1 MRIAKSSLIDQ
12 GRNRAYGTAAIA
24 LSLFVFAYSARF
36 GQVSILAY
44 YALWLPLVLIDYRR
58 VLGNYARYSWI
69 FAFAVFACLSVFWSA
84 APSLTARTAVQY
96 LSHVVC
102 ALIAMRIIDVR
113 TLSRGAVLGTGLVL
127 VYSLLFGV
135 YHLDPLDGGYSF
147 VGAFA
152 SKNQLG
158 FYASLGVY
166 FAFAAVFLLGERRHW
181 LVLSGGVALLA
192 TYALVAS
199 QSATSVLTTAAIVA
213 VALGVRFLQALRPAS
228 RRNLFLAGLI
238 LAIAGAFAFLNAGGA
253 DLVLG
258 AFGKDS
264 TLTGRTYL
272 WQQGVEA
279 ARANLFFGIGYQAY
293 WVQGFSEA
301 ERLWEEFF
309 IGSRSGFHFHNT
321 FIETVVETGLL
332 GLALLCLVLLT
343 TILGHLRRVLTR
355 TVNPDS
361 AVLFGVAALLAMRAF
376 VEIDILTPY
385 HVGSFLLYFSAGKLT
400 EMRRASHARSAD
412 RSPMAYQRAAAE
424 PIAGVPS

>member
-1 MRIAKSSLIDQ
+1 MRVAKSRLIEQ
-12 GRNRAYGTAAIA
+12 GRNQAYGTAAIA
-24 LSLFVFAYSARF
+24 LSLVVFAYSIRF

-44 YALWLPLVLIDYRR
+44 YGLWLPLVLIDYRR
-58 VLGNYARYSWI
+58 VLGNYTRYTWI
-69 FAFAVFACLSVFWSA
+69 LAFAIFACLTVFWSA
-84 APSLTARTAVQY
+84 APSLTARTAIQY

-102 ALIAMRIIDVR
+102 ALIAMRTIDVQ
-113 TLSRGAVLGTGLVL
+113 TLVRGSVLGTGLVL
-127 VYSLLFGV
+127 VYSMLFGV
-135 YHLDPLDGGYSF
+135 YHLDPLDGSYSF

-166 FAFAAVFLLGERRHW
+166 FALAAVFLLGERRHW

-192 TYALVAS
+192 AYALMAS

-213 VALGVRFLQALRPAS
+213 VALGVRLMQALRPAS
-228 RRNLFLAGLI
+228 RRNLFLTGLI

-272 WQQGVEA
+272 WQQGLEA
-279 ARANLFFGIGYQAY
+279 ARANFFFGIGYQAY

-309 IGSRSGFHFHNT
+309 IASRAGFHFHNT
-321 FIETVVETGLL
+321 FVETVVETGLF
-332 GLALLCLVLLT
+332 GLVLLCLVFLT

-355 TVNPDS
+355 TVDPDS
-361 AVLFGVAALLAMRAF
+361 AVLFGVSALLAIRAF

-385 HVGSFLLYFSAGKLT
+385 HVGSFLLYFAAGKLT
-400 EMRRASHARSAD
+400 EMRRASHARLAELP
-412 RSPMAYQRAAAE
+412 PMAYQRAGAE
-424 PIAGVPS
+424 TAAGVPS